1 MSGVLRIE
9 LRCSLLVRVAP
20 LAAVGLVALMLSDR
34 HQWQGVWPEA
44 SAAIT
49 APLYYLGPALAGA
62 AAWEVRRRC
71 GERESRNGGEPWAGP
86 LLAAYLLAGAGVV
99 AVGAACAVVVNL
111 SAFVPAGFLWPSYL
125 IIALAVVSECLAA
138 GVLLGR
144 LGGPAWF
151 APVVAVLAC
160 FLRLITTQGT
170 GVGTPES
177 RLTRVFLSGHAWVE
191 LAPVGVTLAVVE
203 AAIVVAAALALP
215 NLLAALRARR
225 EHAAFPWPRRT
236 RAAVTAGCAV
246 CVLGT
251 GLVLTGPPLMV
262 ERAIPEHPVC
272 TTDTKLQLCVWPEDA
287 ARLPALATLA
297 QRASAQAEVLGLELP
312 DHVSAYGLEPGASN
326 FTIESDS
333 VWFAANDLAGL
344 IVGSVVPVDCLP
356 TDADPGVEDFYRA
369 YGELQGLIE
378 LHLQGA
384 DTRPAGMGDT
394 RDIDRAEIARVAK
407 SDQATQNA
415 WIQARLDTMRDI
427 AAEQCR

>member
-9 LRCSLLVRVAP
+9 LRRSLLVRVAP

-49 APLYYLGPALAGA
+49 APLCYLGPALAGA

-71 GERESRNGGEPWAGP
+71 GERESRSGGEPWAGP
-86 LLAAYLLAGAGVV
+86 LLTAYLLAGAGVI
-99 AVGAACAVVVNL
+99 AAGAICAVAVNL
-111 SAFVPAGFLWPSYL
+111 SASAPVGFLWPSYL
-125 IIALAVVSECLAA
+125 IIALAVVGECLAA

-170 GVGTPES
+170 AVGAPES
-177 RLTRVFLSGHAWVE
+177 RLTRVFLAGHAWVA
-191 LAPVGVTLAVVE
+191 LTPAGVTLAVVE
-203 AAIVVAAALALP
+203 AAIVIAAALALP
-215 NLLAALRARR
+215 GLLAALRERR
-225 EHAAFPWPRRT
+225 ERTAFPRPRRT
-236 RAAVTAGCAV
+236 RVAVTAGCAV
-246 CVLGT
+246 CVLGA
-251 GLVLTGPPLMV
+251 GLVLTGPPLTV

-272 TTDTKLQLCVWPEDA
+272 TDTQLRLCVWPEDA
-287 ARLPALATLA
+287 ARLPALTTLA
-297 QRASAQAEVLGLELP
+297 ERAAEQADALGLELP

-333 VWFAANDLAGL
+333 VWFAANDLAGI
-344 IVGSVVPVDCLP
+344 IVGSAVSVDCLP

-369 YGELQGLIE
+369 HGELAGLVE
-378 LHLQGA
+378 LRLQGA
-384 DTRPAGMGDT
+384 DARPAGMGDT

-407 SDQATQNA
+407 SDEATQDA
-415 WIQARLDTMRDI
+415 WMQARLDTMRDS